1 MANKTIVTGAEGVK
15 SVSVGAPASAPVTV
29 KVEALGGE
37 GVGEMWHGGKRI
49 EPGHQ
54 VEMSQ
59 EEAARHVEAKH
70 ARIVTE

>member
-1 MANKTIVTGAEGVK
+1 MANKTITTGAEGVR
-15 SVSVGAPASAPVTV
+15 SVSVGAPASVPVSV

-37 GVGEMWHGGKRI
+37 GVGEMWHGGNHIK
-49 EPGHQ
+49 PGQQ